1 MAIMGGPILKAADK
15 DVRRIVVRKNK
26 NSYLKIKSIIA
37 CFN

>member
-1 MAIMGGPILKAADK
+1 MRYKTADK

-26 NSYLKIKSIIA
+26 NSYLNIKSIIV